1 MCEAANTNNSFA
13 KGKIQP
19 MGGWKKE
26 YLRRHQIDDDHVE
39 EVYHKWKTGGQR
51 RRKILV
57 HSEFEDESSSND
69 SSNDE
74 TDYDSDTDSDYD
86 E

>member
-1 MCEAANTNNSFA
+1 M
-13 KGKIQP
+13 
-19 MGGWKKE
+19 
-26 YLRRHQIDDDHVE
+26 
-39 EVYHKWKTGGQR
+39 YHKWKTGGQR

-74 TDYDSDTDSDYD
+74 TDYDSDTNSDYD

>member
-1 MCEAANTNNSFA
+1 MILMIVKLR
-13 KGKIQP
+13 KGDQEGNFVFNLI
-19 MGGWKKE
+19 
-26 YLRRHQIDDDHVE
+26 LRRCIINGRQV
-39 EVYHKWKTGGQR
+39 VK

>member
-1 MCEAANTNNSFA
+1 MIVKLR
-13 KGKIQP
+13 KGDQEGNFVFNLI
-19 MGGWKKE
+19 
-26 YLRRHQIDDDHVE
+26 LRRCIINGRQV
-39 EVYHKWKTGGQR
+39 VKGGG
-51 RRKILV
+51 KV

-74 TDYDSDTDSDYD
+74 TDYDSDTNSDYD